1 MAKTFFKGL
10 QVFSEPLSLI
20 LQEGVSVSA
29 ALDTQL
35 YAQYPHDLLKGEA
48 KLLCQQPPPYCRHR
62 LFQVSDS

>member
-48 KLLCQQPPPYCRHR
+48 NCCASSLCLTADAACFR
-62 LFQVSDS
+62 